1 MARERGQ
8 IVNYKIGFRVSVAV
22 WVVLVI
28 LVLMF
33 AEWKEP
39 PVVVQE
45 VTEVTELTAVYE
57 PWEVD
62 REDAKMLARL
72 TWCEARGCSVTEQ
85 AAVMW
90 CVLNRVDD
98 PRFPDSIHDVILQVN
113 QFYYISGAPVTEELL
128 SLALDVLARWRMED
142 LLVDSGRVLPEG
154 YCWFRG
160 DGQHNYFRDAYIGG
174 NTWDWSLPSPY
185 EEEAT

>member
-1 MARERGQ
+1 M
-8 IVNYKIGFRVSVAV
+8 NYKIGYRVAVAV
-22 WVVLVI
+22 WCVVAAIVLI
-28 LVLMF
+28 LW
-33 AEWKEP
+33 ATREPEP
-39 PVVVQE
+39 PVEEVVQ
-45 VTEVTELTAVYE
+45 VTEVVEITAVYE
-57 PWEVD
+57 PWTVQD
-62 REDAKMLARL
+62 EDAEMLARL
-72 TWCEARGCSVTEQ
+72 AWCEARGCSVTGQ

-98 PRFPDSIHDVILQVN
+98 PRFPDSIHDVILQKN
-113 QFYYISGAPVTEELL
+113 QFYYIPGAPVTEELL
-128 SLALDVLARWRMED
+128 SLARDVLARWRMED
-142 LLVDSGRVLPEG
+142 LLVDAGRVLPEG